1 MLDVYKEALE
11 LQKSTKSF
19 GASRATKSSAAK
31 TIFDL
36 DEEQATDASEGKIGL
51 ESSVEKL
58 KQAIKKVKEE
68 KRSADDPQNE
78 KLLKEIDELA
88 SKESKRTPVDV
99 YNEVVF
105 DEVNDELMKSVQ
117 KASGE
122 TIVML
127 IRQERLKSF

>member
-36 DEEQATDASEGKIGL
+36 DEEQVTDASEGKIGL